1 MRPPTEEGLLLVLT
15 SCSNRLV
22 EGPGGLPRLE
32 REVVLHE
39 LNQRFIQSIR
49 NRKAMRDK
57 LLKKART
64 LVARNDKEIRALPV
78 ADSPQAKSWVR
89 LKNAE
94 AESESD

>member
-1 MRPPTEEGLLLVLT
+1 
-15 SCSNRLV
+15 
-22 EGPGGLPRLE
+22 
-32 REVVLHE
+32 
-39 LNQRFIQSIR
+39 
-49 NRKAMRDK
+49 MRDK